1 MQNAILGNGIHR
13 KFMRLQPT
21 LNERSRRLWAATEAL
36 ELGWGGATGVA
47 RATGLAPATIRAGIA
62 ELRGGSA
69 PARAAE
75 GLRIRR
81 PGGGRKAVATQDPG
95 LWPALDA
102 LVEPTTRGDPE
113 APLRWT
119 IKSTRELARELTGQ
133 AHLVSHTT
141 VAALLDE
148 AGFSLQATRKTREGS
163 THPDRTA
170 QFE

>member
-1 MQNAILGNGIHR
+1 
-13 KFMRLQPT
+13 
-21 LNERSRRLWAATEAL
+21 
-36 ELGWGGATGVA
+36 
-47 RATGLAPATIRAGIA
+47 
-62 ELRGGSA
+62 
-69 PARAAE
+69 
-75 GLRIRR
+75 
-81 PGGGRKAVATQDPG
+81 